1 MGFLGTDFL
10 LSSLGKGVLGGRLM
24 LGYQKSLPAQ
34 YTLTQTANS
43 SFSRQKLP
51 STTLQKNHNAGQPA
65 KTNRVSF
72 HSTWVQ
78 ARMSKHAPH

>member
-43 SFSRQKLP
+43 SVGVQAFSVCLKLP
-51 STTLQKNHNAGQPA
+51 LVLLLNALA
-65 KTNRVSF
+65 N
-72 HSTWVQ
+72 
-78 ARMSKHAPH
+78 

>member
-43 SFSRQKLP
+43 SFGSWKF
-51 STTLQKNHNAGQPA
+51 PA
-65 KTNRVSF
+65 C
-72 HSTWVQ
+72 
-78 ARMSKHAPH
+78 